1 MQRWHF
7 CPLLSLSFNSYY
19 YLPFLPL
26 FLALLLLLFFSP
38 FLLCLRFIFIVW
50 PFFYLFISLLF
61 WVVPRRTTR
70 TVTRKERR
78 THRKIGEKEERK
90 KKTWSQAFIEM
101 EVGNNWLLLCMQLCN
116 TLNISVEE
124 FALEFASLC
133 EVGRDGERKR
143 DLFSFVWLVLMV
155 ASKYSFSELC
165 RRDSPTCFRMLWNI
179 QLITWRELGSKWL
192 VLMNVSVIVVIHL
205 G

>member
-38 FLLCLRFIFIVW
+38 FLLCLRFLFIVW

-78 THRKIGEKEERK
+78 THRKIGGKEERK
-90 KKTWSQAFIEM
+90 KNLVAGIYRDGSWQQLAFIMYAIVQHVKYLSGGICIGIRFSMWSREGRRK
-101 EVGNNWLLLCMQLCN
+101 EEGS
-116 TLNISVEE
+116 ISICVIG
-124 FALEFASLC
+124 SY
-133 EVGRDGERKR
+133 GR
-143 DLFSFVWLVLMV
+143 
-155 ASKYSFSELC
+155 
-165 RRDSPTCFRMLWNI
+165 
-179 QLITWRELGSKWL
+179 Q
-192 VLMNVSVIVVIHL
+192 
-205 G
+205 